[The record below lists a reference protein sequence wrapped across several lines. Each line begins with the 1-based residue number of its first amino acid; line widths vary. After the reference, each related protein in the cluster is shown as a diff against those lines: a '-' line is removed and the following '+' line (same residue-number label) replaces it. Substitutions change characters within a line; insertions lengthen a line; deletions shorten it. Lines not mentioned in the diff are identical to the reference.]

1 MQEDSLSKGSYSQL
15 ATPTPGISLKGDR
28 SPSVTPPEAWGG
40 YIPTDRFNSR
50 QQSVHN
56 ISRFASSAPSDSS
69 GILSGTVSSNSQ
81 DTLPFTTSGTADY
94 SSSVNFHNTQVTGVE
109 FSNIENAGPSE
120 NLSVLP
126 VSGMSSSQFSLYVF
140 VSFFFHPMPN
150 VLMSPKLSAMS
161 VLYIG
166 IIRSN

>member
-1 MQEDSLSKGSYSQL
+1 MQEDSLSKGSSSQL

-40 YIPTDRFNSR
+40 DIPTDRFNSR